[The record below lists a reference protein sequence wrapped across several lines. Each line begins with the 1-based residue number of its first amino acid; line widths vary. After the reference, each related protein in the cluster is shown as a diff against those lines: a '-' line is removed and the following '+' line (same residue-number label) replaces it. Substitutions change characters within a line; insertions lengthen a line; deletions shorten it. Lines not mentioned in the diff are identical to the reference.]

1 MEFWLFIIFIVFT
14 GLLKLFVP
22 TIKGKL
28 GEAEVARRLSCLPK
42 NEYRLINNVLLKT
55 NRGSVQIDHIVVS
68 IYGIFVIETKNYKG
82 WIYGSENSDNWIQ
95 YLYKKEYSFHN
106 PISQNYSHI
115 LALKKILRMDE
126 YKFISIV
133 VFLSNSKLNIH
144 TLTPVVY
151 ISELNN
157 TIKNY
162 TKQKLHISKLDKIV
176 TKINSL
182 NIDSKDNR
190 KSHIKSVK
198 NNICT
203 MNSTIHSGKCPKC
216 GGKLVEQKS
225 KYGVFLGCSNYPK
238 CKFTKSLK

>member
-1 MEFWLFIIFIVFT
+1 MEFWPFIIFIVFT

-28 GEAEVARRLSCLPK
+28 GEAEVARRLSYLPK

-55 NRGSVQIDHIVVS
+55 DRGSVQIDHIVVS

-82 WIYGSENSDNWIQ
+82 WIYGSENSEKWTQ

-115 LALKKILRMDE
+115 VALKKILRMDE
-126 YKFISIV
+126 HKFISIV
-133 VFLSNSKLNIH
+133 VFSSNSNLKVH

-151 ISELNN
+151 IFELNK

-162 TKQKLHISKLDKIV
+162 TKQRLHISKLDKIV
-176 TKINSL
+176 AKINSL
-182 NIDSKDNR
+182 NIDSKNNR
-190 KSHIKSVK
+190 KSHIKSVQH
-198 NNICT
+198 NIHII
-203 MNSTIHSGKCPKC
+203 NSTLHSGKCPKC
-216 GGKLVEQKS
+216 GGKLVERKS
-225 KYGVFLGCSNYPK
+225 KYGIFLGCSNYPK
-238 CKFTKSLK
+238 CKFTK